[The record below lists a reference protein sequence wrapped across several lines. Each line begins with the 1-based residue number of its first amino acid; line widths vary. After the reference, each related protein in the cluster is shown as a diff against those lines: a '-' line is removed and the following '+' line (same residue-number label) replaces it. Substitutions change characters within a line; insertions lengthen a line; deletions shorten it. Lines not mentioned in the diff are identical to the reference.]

1 MTAPA
6 TADEPERPAEPS
18 VPEITAHRFTAR
30 QLVHLID
37 CDGCGK
43 PAWSV
48 NGVDTVGHQDDAD
61 NETCPLVQV
70 AAERRAAW
78 LMDYESIHAKLA
90 ATHEPPPDITITTA
104 AAAATWNAAP
114 PVTYEQIAAMFQAV
128 EDRNRAAHERWAAHW
143 RGRLDGATLNQVM
156 RLRHRGELPHACH
169 LVAGPDALDAIRRRF
184 AIQDRLPDFAIPTG
198 AGLRHLDSVD
208 IITDPA
214 LGDSW
219 ELRTGGP
226 RPLDA
231 DDRGEVIARG
241 TRLA

>member
-1 MTAPA
+1 MTAPT
-6 TADEPERPAEPS
+6 TADEPDRQPGGEPTG
-18 VPEITAHRFTAR
+18 P
-30 QLVHLID
+30 
-37 CDGCGK
+37 
-43 PAWSV
+43 
-48 NGVDTVGHQDDAD
+48 
-61 NETCPLVQV
+61 
-70 AAERRAAW
+70 W

-90 ATHEPPPDITITTA
+90 ATIEPVVSA
-104 AAAATWNAAP
+104 SASAWNAQAP
-114 PVTYEQIAAMFQAV
+114 IVWEDIQRTCQAII
-128 EDRNRAAHERWAAHW
+128 DRDRRAHERWAAHW